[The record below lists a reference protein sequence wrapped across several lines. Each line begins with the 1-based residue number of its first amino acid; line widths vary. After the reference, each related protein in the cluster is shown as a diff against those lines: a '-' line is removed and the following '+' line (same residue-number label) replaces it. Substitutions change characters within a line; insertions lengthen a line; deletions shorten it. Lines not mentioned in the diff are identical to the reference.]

1 MSYII
6 IDGYNLIR
14 SSPTLSTLDAINIEK
29 GRLKLLQKLS
39 LYREM
44 SGHQVVVV
52 FDANKTTNLSIEE
65 EKIGGIQVFF
75 TKGGQTADEI
85 IIQLAR
91 RYKGQVI
98 VVSSDNEII
107 HAAHAAG
114 CGVLK
119 SEEFEKIINKA
130 SIYDGNFDVTD
141 RNKPSPKPVHK
152 RWLTKKRGNPK
163 KLPKAKRKAL
173 ARLG

>member
-14 SSPTLSTLDAINIEK
+14 RSPTLSTFDAVDIER
-29 GRLKLLQKLS
+29 GRAKLLQKLS
-39 LYREM
+39 LYRQM
-44 SGHQVVVV
+44 SGNQITVV
-52 FDANKTTNLSIEE
+52 FDANKTSHFSV
-65 EKIGGIQVFF
+65 EKEKMGEIQVVF

-107 HAAHAAG
+107 HASHAAG
-114 CGVLK
+114 CGILG

-130 SIYDGNFDVTD
+130 SIYEGTSDVID
-141 RNKPSPKPVHK
+141 RDKPSPRPVHK
-152 RWLTKKRGNPK
+152 RWITKKRGNPK

-173 ARLG
+173 ARL